1 MSSMALCCSTSR
13 HSLVLRVNDASLQSF
28 LAWSFGDPTQAGGI
42 NAENA
47 RLSVDPRPL
56 PSSST
61 TLRPK
66 RHVPSF
72 HQLITTLPDRE
83 SPVIA
88 TTPQLDVAPLRGI
101 GHLSSSLVLSSMHLN
116 VDVPAFL
123 PLPSMASSILRAC
136 EGLLL

>member
-47 RLSVDPRPL
+47 SLSPRSVDPRPL
-56 PSSST
+56 PTSST

-72 HQLITTLPDRE
+72 HQLITPLPDRDRE
-83 SPVIA
+83 FPVTA
-88 TTPQLDVAPLRGI
+88 TPPLLDVAPLRCI
-101 GHLSSSLVLSSMHLN
+101 GHLSSSLVLSP
-116 VDVPAFL
+116 D
-123 PLPSMASSILRAC
+123 ASQRRRPCVSLRR
-136 EGLLL
+136 